1 MKKIDSLSMRNSR
14 LAPVVCVILVFF
26 SSVYTIFCHGFF
38 AFDAVVFI
46 VVAVVLARRLGKT
59 KNKESESAIGIIA
72 VGSVVHVLDLAHMLD
87 LPAFGLG
94 LIIAGAVVLFV
105 ADYL

>member
-1 MKKIDSLSMRNSR
+1 MPIADSLSMRNSR

-72 VGSVVHVLDLAHMLD
+72 VGSVVHVLDLAHMID